1 MNDSNYVIIDVREP
15 YEFALGHV
23 EGAINVP
30 SESLMQG
37 APELTDIDKNAKLLI
52 YCRSGS
58 RSALAINLFRQMGFT
73 DLTNGINQSMVMQNF
88 LK

>member
-1 MNDSNYVIIDVREP
+1 MDKSSFVIIDVREP

-37 APELTDIDKNAKLLI
+37 APELKDVDKNAKLLV

-58 RSALAINLFRQMGFT
+58 RSTLAINLFRQMGFT
-73 DLTNGINQSMVMQNF
+73 DLTNGINQTMVMQNF